1 MNARD
6 LAALSPLV
14 VTAAAAVVV
23 MLGIA
28 CRRSHR
34 LTIGLTL
41 LGLVAAIVSL
51 APASRIAPRH
61 VTALLVMDPYALL
74 YSGLILVAALAVAMF
89 SYGYLERRRGR
100 REEFYLLLL
109 TATLGALVLAA
120 SDHFVSFFLGLE
132 ILSVS
137 LYALVAY
144 PRAAPISIEAG
155 IKYLVLAG
163 VSSAFLLFGM
173 ALVYADLGTLAFSR
187 LAEAAAGAAS
197 PAPGQL
203 PQVAVL
209 AGLGLIIV
217 GIGFKLALVPFHL
230 WTPDVYEGAPAPTT
244 AFVATVSKGAVFAL
258 LVRYFTVLNVHQY
271 PPLMLLLA
279 ILAIASMFVG
289 NLLALRQRNLKR
301 LLAYSSISHMG
312 YLLVALMASGPQAAA
327 AVTYYLA
334 AYFVTTLGAFG
345 VVAALSGGEKD
356 ADVLEDYR
364 GLAWRRPGPAAVLTV
379 MMLSLA
385 GIPLT
390 AGFIGK
396 FYVLRAGVDS
406 SLWLLVLVLVANSTI
421 GLFYYLR
428 VIRTLYGRQ
437 AERAAEV
444 GAPESAP
451 TAPRIGVLAAAALAA
466 LVLLLGWLGVYPAPA
481 LRAIEAAVSG
491 LF

>member
-1 MNARD
+1 
-6 LAALSPLV
+6 
-14 VTAAAAVVV
+14 
-23 MLGIA
+23 
-28 CRRSHR
+28 
-34 LTIGLTL
+34 
-41 LGLVAAIVSL
+41 
-51 APASRIAPRH
+51 
-61 VTALLVMDPYALL
+61 
-74 YSGLILVAALAVAMF
+74 
-89 SYGYLERRRGR
+89 
-100 REEFYLLLL
+100 
-109 TATLGALVLAA
+109 
-120 SDHFVSFFLGLE
+120 
-132 ILSVS
+132 
-137 LYALVAY
+137 
-144 PRAAPISIEAG
+144 
-155 IKYLVLAG
+155 
-163 VSSAFLLFGM
+163 
-173 ALVYADLGTLAFSR
+173 
-187 LAEAAAGAAS
+187 
-197 PAPGQL
+197 
-203 PQVAVL
+203 
-209 AGLGLIIV
+209 
-217 GIGFKLALVPFHL
+217 
-230 WTPDVYEGAPAPTT
+230 
-244 AFVATVSKGAVFAL
+244 VFAL